1 MIWQR
6 EGPMIVEVRRGRGG
20 RGKMEKESRA
30 VCVSL
35 FFLCF
40 SDNNLSFWT
49 TAAQWTGVTDAALTS
64 RSMLINQRERD
75 TKGLVVSQKET
86 RIPLHST
93 YDLTMFH
100 NQPPPRTLVL
110 TFDLARLNSN
120 LWSEAIS
127 ELFPSDRGLICSTLF
142 FYISSS
148 SSSSSNGAAIP
159 LTEWQMRVL
168 PLAHQPCA
176 ESTQDIRESRVSA
189 PGLHSSR

>member
-1 MIWQR
+1 
-6 EGPMIVEVRRGRGG
+6 MIVEVCVVGG
-20 RGKMEKESRA
+20 EMEEESCA

-35 FFLCF
+35 FFCF
-40 SDNNLSFWT
+40 SDNNLIFWT
-49 TAAQWTGVTDAALTS
+49 TAAQWMGVTNAALTC
-64 RSMLINQRERD
+64 RSVRINQRERD

-86 RIPLHST
+86 HIPLHFT
-93 YDLTMFH
+93 YDLTMCH
-100 NQPPPRTLVL
+100 NQSRRTLVL

-127 ELFPSDRGLICSTLF
+127 ELFPSDRGTICSTLF

-148 SSSSSNGAAIP
+148 SAAIP

-176 ESTQDIRESRVSA
+176 ESTQDIRETRVSA